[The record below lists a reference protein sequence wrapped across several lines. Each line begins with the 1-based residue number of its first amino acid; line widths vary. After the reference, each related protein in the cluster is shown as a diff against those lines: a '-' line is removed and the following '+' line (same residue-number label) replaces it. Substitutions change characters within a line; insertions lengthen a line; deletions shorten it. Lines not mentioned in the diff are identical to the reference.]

1 MIVDDKKDQ
10 STRNITMI
18 AANDINSTID
28 AVDDIILP
36 KCVMYDEFDEGHPV
50 YRIGDYGYIDATEF
64 ESVISSFGIPWLL
77 NAYIFV
83 GNGLSVDD
91 VVDAINGGD
100 ETLDSLMSTVDDDRL
115 DDVYY
120 TEC

>member
-1 MIVDDKKDQ
+1 M
-10 STRNITMI
+10 
-18 AANDINSTID
+18 
-28 AVDDIILP
+28 
-36 KCVMYDEFDEGHPV
+36 
-50 YRIGDYGYIDATEF
+50 
-64 ESVISSFGIPWLL
+64 
-77 NAYIFV
+77 NAYVYV

-100 ETLDSLMSTVDDDRL
+100 ETLDLLMSTVDDDRL

>member
-1 MIVDDKKDQ
+1 MINVDD
-10 STRNITMI
+10 
-18 AANDINSTID
+18 INRAID
-28 AVDDIILP
+28 AVDEVVLP
-36 KCVMYDEFDEGHPV
+36 KCKEYDDFEYGHPV
-50 YRIGDYGYIDATEF
+50 YRIGDYGYINADEF
-64 ESVISSFGIPWLL
+64 EDIIKGYGIPWLL

-91 VVDAINGGD
+91 AVDAINGGD

-115 DDVYY
+115 DEVYY